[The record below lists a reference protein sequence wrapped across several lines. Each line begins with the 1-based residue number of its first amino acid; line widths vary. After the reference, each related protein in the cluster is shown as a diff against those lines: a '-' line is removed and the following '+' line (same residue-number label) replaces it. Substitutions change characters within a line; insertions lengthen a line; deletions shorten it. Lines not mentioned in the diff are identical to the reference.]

1 MKSKLGNPG
10 SSGKE
15 PQKAGLS
22 KKMKALIGCCVSL
35 AVIAPTATALG
46 IILYDK
52 QKQKKKVEDEA
63 EQHQVTKSH
72 FDEFYQQALNTVYS
86 ESLLGS
92 GTAEQGMTNALH
104 LYNAVEDKKH
114 EVLDEMY
121 KNNESMEQAFY
132 YEKLYSQVQQTVSA
146 AGINVFDEYQWNA
159 TAFGSSEEK
168 ETGLLTSEAAN
179 INDEE
184 EAQFVAAYQTF
195 GDLRK
200 FHVMSDAEALDNTAE
215 ATGMLKKLNK
225 SQRAKYDV
233 EQQKSIAN
241 WVLQRIQN
249 PEFFVASASSNLNL
263 NTFWMTNTNRLQ
275 EGSILSTDQIGD
287 FFEYS
292 YDTSVGAKQK
302 IKSVDQK
309 QLENMRGDKSTDIS
323 DTSNFNAP
331 LCRFT
336 GTSKDDNY
344 TYLKGEVYP
353 NQKLVAKIKTVDM
366 MSDSHKVKVTFDLGM
381 CPTTYFDLNNINNLN
396 EHTTWFADLIK
407 EDGEDQNVD
416 VNNLI
421 EMTQPT
427 VEVNLTEQE
436 TKNLSQEL
444 YYKNQG
450 VAINGTTNEPFAVDS
465 ADDTN
470 KIITIKEKQGQNH
483 FSNFENLLPF
493 LPIGQEVGTQFNV
506 NWRKDETDE
515 GQDGSVSTNINYD
528 GGDSSSNFDM
538 LPRFT
543 PSLNSHID
551 SQNNLFGNQQI
562 LVKITQY
569 NFSGQLENGADFAI
583 EYRVMDDGQEKSY
596 DPLGKVLPI
605 FYNNKTYDQIK
616 FHLKPSASMIAKI
629 GAVKSILTEYK
640 SVKARYPFLGND
652 GEKAKLIELFEKPT
666 DENLLKNYSEQE
678 KLFVQQ
684 GQLMKLYPQ
693 LRDCRVTS
701 YVFNVVIPVISGAL
715 VVAYTILT
723 ATTLGG
729 MAWKLVIAVIGLTTS
744 IINCVY
750 DGLAVTRLKDLEKPL
765 VNNKVTGYDGNFT
778 IPEEM
783 FDALNTIVK
792 LGDENDWDWDYERL
806 VNFPEK
812 TPAQEQ
818 LNIVNSIETQ
828 TNKFKTLGSLY
839 AKLDEVT
846 KKWLDDNKDNNGLKK
861 TINYIVGNI
870 GAVADKDEELEV
882 SLYDNANNVYNIEH
896 NAINDNYDWTKIA
909 SELNDQEE
917 VDSLKTL
924 LYNKYEDYYLS
935 YLDTVHQIT
944 GDIWSSLGSVFQS
957 KDGKNMNA
965 DQIAMEAWN
974 MLSGLG
980 ESAKEYRGNIEKA
993 EKFEKVAIAVRAAPV
1008 PNYDAQ
1014 HIDQTNRFFEQFCRI
1029 HGDVPMLAHVHG
1041 LTDMERWA
1049 KIMDVS
1055 KVMVEILAALVI
1067 IKVGVKYVVQGAIA
1081 GWTKDVVKV

>member
-1 MKSKLGNPG
+1 MRINNRSVKDNTNSKGM
-10 SSGKE
+10 
-15 PQKAGLS
+15 S
-22 KKMKALIGCCVSL
+22 KKMKALIGWCVGL
-35 AVIAPTATALG
+35 AVLTPAATALG

-52 QKQKKKVEDEA
+52 QKNKKPIESGE
-63 EQHQVTKSH
+63 EHQVSKYH

-146 AGINVFDEYQWNA
+146 AGINVFDEYQWNEA
-159 TAFGSSEEK
+159 AFGSSEEK
-168 ETGLLTSEAAN
+168 EDGVLKNEAAN

-184 EAQFVAAYQTF
+184 EHQFMAAYQTF
-195 GDLRK
+195 GALRK
-200 FHVMSDAEALDNTAE
+200 FHIMSDAEALDNTAE

-241 WVLQRIQN
+241 WVLRRIQN
-249 PEFFVASASSNLNL
+249 PDFFVASASSNLNL
-263 NTFWMTNTNRLQ
+263 NSFWMTNSNRLQ

-292 YDTSVGAKQK
+292 YDTSVGVKQK
-302 IKSVDQK
+302 IKSISQE
-309 QLENMRGDKSTDIS
+309 QLENMRGDKSTDIT

-336 GTSKDDNY
+336 GTSNEDNY

-353 NQKLVAKIKTVDM
+353 NQKLVAKIKTIDM
-366 MSDSHKVKVTFDLGM
+366 LSDSHKVKVTFDLGM

-421 EMTQPT
+421 ETTQPM

-436 TKNLSQEL
+436 TKNLSTEL

-450 VAINGTTNEPFAVDS
+450 VVINGTTNEPFAVDS
-465 ADDTN
+465 VDDTN
-470 KIITIKEKQGQNH
+470 KIITIKEKQGQEH
-483 FSNFENLLPF
+483 FSKFENVLSCLPV
-493 LPIGQEVGTQFNV
+493 GKEVGSQFAV
-506 NWRKDETDE
+506 SWRKDETE
-515 GQDGSVSTNINYD
+515 PGVDGSVSTNINFD

-543 PSLNSHID
+543 PTLNSRID

-596 DPLGKVLPI
+596 DPIGKVLPI
-605 FYNNKTYDQIK
+605 FYNEKTYEQIK
-616 FHLKPSASMIAKI
+616 FHLNPSASMIAKI
-629 GAVKSILTEYK
+629 GATKSILTEYK
-640 SVKARYPFLGND
+640 SVKARFPFLGND
-652 GEKAKLIELFEKPT
+652 DEKAKLIQLFKKPT
-666 DENLLKNYSEQE
+666 DKDLLKNYSNEE
-678 KLFVQQ
+678 KIFVQQ
-684 GQLMKLYPQ
+684 GQLMELYPQ

-723 ATTLGG
+723 AATLGG
-729 MAWKLVIAVIGLTTS
+729 MAWKLAIAVIGLTTS
-744 IINCVY
+744 IVNCVY

-765 VNNKVTGYDGNFT
+765 VNNKVDGYDGNFT
-778 IPEEM
+778 IPGKM
-783 FDALNTIVK
+783 FDALNTIAK
-792 LGDENDWDWDYERL
+792 LGDENNWDWDYERL

-818 LNIVNSIETQ
+818 LTIINNVETQ
-828 TNKFKTLGSLY
+828 TNKFKTLGNVY
-839 AKLDEVT
+839 AELDAVT
-846 KKWLDDNKDNNGLKK
+846 KKWLDDYKNNQGLKK
-861 TINYIVGNI
+861 TVNYIIGNI
-870 GAVADKDEELEV
+870 GAVADKDKDLEV
-882 SLYDNANNVYNIEH
+882 SIYENANDVYTAEH
-896 NAINDNYDWTKIA
+896 NAINDNYDWAKIA
-909 SELNDQEE
+909 TELNDPEE
-917 VDSLKTL
+917 VVSLKTL

-935 YLDTVHQIT
+935 YLDIVYEIA
-944 GDIWSSLGSVFQS
+944 GNMWSSLGSVFQA
-957 KDGKNMNA
+957 KDGKDMNA
-965 DQIAMEAWN
+965 DQIAMEVWN
-974 MLSGLG
+974 IISGLG
-980 ESAKEYRGNIEKA
+980 ESTKEYRANMEEAK
-993 EKFEKVAIAVRAAPV
+993 KFKKVACAIDAAPQ
-1008 PNYDAQ
+1008 PNDET
-1014 HIDQTNRFFEQFCRI
+1014 DTNDHFFEQFYAVN
-1029 HGDVPMLAHVHG
+1029 GDAPLAAQKSG
-1041 LTDMERWA
+1041 NTDFQRWG

-1055 KVMVEILAALVI
+1055 KVMVEILAILIV
-1067 IKVGVKYVVQGAIA
+1067 IKVGVKYIVQGAIA